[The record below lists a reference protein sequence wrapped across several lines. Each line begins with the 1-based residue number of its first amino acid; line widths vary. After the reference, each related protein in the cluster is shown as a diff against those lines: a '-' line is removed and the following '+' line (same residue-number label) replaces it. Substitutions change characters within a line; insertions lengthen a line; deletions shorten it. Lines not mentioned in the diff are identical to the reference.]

1 VASVSASTLIIFI
14 AAVGLAAAVSG
25 TMIDSVGTI
34 SDSVSE
40 RGEVVSD
47 QIDTDVEIISDAGS
61 DAVYDDGTVTV
72 LVKNVGSGTLP
83 SRPDALDVLVDGQ
96 YVATADRSITV
107 LGGDAWDEGSVA
119 RLVLDWSLG
128 AGTHR
133 VSVHIKSE
141 TESFE
146 FHV

>member
-1 VASVSASTLIIFI
+1 MASVSASTLIIFI

-133 VSVHIKSE
+133 VSVHINGE
-141 TESFE
+141 TETFE